1 MLTWKHGLPAR
12 LPEGNS
18 PSGVGGVE
26 GLGGGGLFSFL
37 SFSILNHTRKLPI
50 QEVN

>member
-26 GLGGGGLFSFL
+26 GLGGGGTILLSQLFNIESY
-37 SFSILNHTRKLPI
+37 T
-50 QEVN
+50 